1 MLVLSRR
8 QMERVA
14 IFDGSG
20 AFAGWV
26 IMADRRAERCA
37 IGFDFPTSWAVL
49 REELL
54 TDEHRA
60 AIADR

>member
-1 MLVLSRR
+1 
-8 QMERVA
+8 MERVA